1 MRSHA
6 CRSAIALL
14 MYSVRAVR
22 MRWPALSGIDENA
35 TFQATVALCTSA
47 ISSGCA
53 PISRATEPY
62 TLGHPRLGLGL
73 RLVRTDLRLTPQ
85 VRDDGVRHHAR
96 PQRTTGVVQV
106 GDMVDAGRVTAGAV
120 EIDRHDP
127 GV

>member
-1 MRSHA
+1 M
-6 CRSAIALL
+6 L

-35 TFQATVALCTSA
+35 TFHATVALCTSA
-47 ISSGCA
+47 ISSGWA

-62 TLGHPRLGLGL
+62 TVGDPRLGLRL
-73 RLVRTDLRLTPQ
+73 RLVRTDLRLPPQ
-85 VRDDGVRHHAR
+85 VRDDRVRHDAR
-96 PQRTTGVVQV
+96 AQRAAGVVQV

-120 EIDRHDP
+120 EIDRHVA